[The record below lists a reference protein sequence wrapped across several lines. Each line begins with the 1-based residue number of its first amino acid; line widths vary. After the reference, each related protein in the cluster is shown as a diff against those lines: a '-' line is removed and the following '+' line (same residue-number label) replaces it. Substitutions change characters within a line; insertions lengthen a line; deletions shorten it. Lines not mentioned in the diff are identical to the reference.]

1 MNLNTISQHV
11 MHDSRDF
18 SEISAR
24 SVDQFK
30 SLDLRAIE
38 QFGKYILRD
47 GASAICQAA

>member
-1 MNLNTISQHV
+1 

-18 SEISAR
+18 SEISVH

-38 QFGKYILRD
+38 QFGKYIFHD
-47 GASAICQAA
+47 DASAICQAA